1 MKPTVI
7 FLSLPKPKIEIKNY
21 QKGVKVK
28 LCKTKL
34 SQNKEV
40 SGLKHLNRLDSV
52 LARSEWNSSNIFEG
66 VFMDSQK
73 NILEGT
79 MTNIFF
85 VKKNQLV
92 TPKIIDSG
100 INGIMRQ
107 VVIENA
113 KNFFDK
119 VIIKDVSINEI
130 SSFDQMF
137 LTNSVLKVLPVRF
150 FQKKKFNILENVSNL
165 VNFYNIANDKDKVT
179 RLKLS

>member
-1 MKPTVI
+1 
-7 FLSLPKPKIEIKNY
+7 
-21 QKGVKVK
+21 
-28 LCKTKL
+28 
-34 SQNKEV
+34 
-40 SGLKHLNRLDSV
+40 
-52 LARSEWNSSNIFEG
+52 
-66 VFMDSQK
+66 
-73 NILEGT
+73 

-119 VIIKDVSINEI
+119 IIIKDVSINEI

-150 FQKKKFNILENVSNL
+150 FQKKKI
-165 VNFYNIANDKDKVT
+165 
-179 RLKLS
+179 